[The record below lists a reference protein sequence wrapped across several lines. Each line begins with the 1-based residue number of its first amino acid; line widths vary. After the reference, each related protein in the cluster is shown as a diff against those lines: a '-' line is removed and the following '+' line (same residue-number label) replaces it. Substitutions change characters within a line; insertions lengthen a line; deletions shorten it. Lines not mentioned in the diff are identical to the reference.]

1 VDLQCDTAQG
11 RVLVT
16 VMRVHGD
23 IDRSNYE
30 ALVQHVLD
38 AYQAGTRDVLLDL
51 RDVGYMSSAGLVA
64 MQGMIKILRGDAPPN
79 PEDGWG
85 ALHSLDKLRDGSKQ
99 EHFKLL
105 APQASVH
112 KSLDMVGF
120 TDFIDVYDDEAAA
133 IASF

>member
-1 VDLQCDTAQG
+1 
-11 RVLVT
+11 
-16 VMRVHGD
+16 VHGD

-30 ALVQHVLD
+30 ALVEHVLT

-51 RDVGYMSSAGLVA
+51 SHVGYMSSAGLVA
-64 MQGMIKILRGDAPPN
+64 MQGIIKILRGDAPPN

-105 APQASVH
+105 SPQPAVA

-120 TDFIDVYDDEAAA
+120 TDFIDVFDDEAAA
-133 IASF
+133 VASF

>member
-1 VDLQCDTAQG
+1 VDFQRDTAQG
-11 RVLVT
+11 RVPVT
-16 VMRVHGD
+16 VMRLHGD

-30 ALVQHVLD
+30 ALVQHVQD

-64 MQGMIKILRGDAPPN
+64 MQGIIKILRGDAPPN

-105 APQASVH
+105 APQPSVH

>member
-1 VDLQCDTAQG
+1 MDVHLDTAQG
-11 RVLVT
+11 RVPVT
-16 VMRVHGD
+16 VLRVHGD

-30 ALVQHVLD
+30 ALVQHIMD

-51 RDVGYMSSAGLVA
+51 SEVGYMSSAGLVA
-64 MQGMIKILRGDAPPN
+64 MQGIIKILRGDAPPN

-99 EHFKLL
+99 QHFKLL
-105 APQASVH
+105 SPQPAVA

-120 TDFIDVYDDEAAA
+120 TDFIDVFDDEAAA
-133 IASF
+133 VTSF